1 MTPRLAQIWRH
12 PIKAHGRERL
22 QAVALEPGQTLP
34 WDRHWAVAH
43 EAARLAEGA
52 WNPCANF
59 SRAARTGGLQ
69 AITATLD
76 PEEGKI
82 TLHHPGL
89 GEIVFRPDIP
99 ADAARFIAWV
109 TPLGDPARALPARV
123 VRAPGRG
130 MTDTPYPS
138 LSLAGLASHRAVEG
152 RFGRALSP
160 LRWRANLLIEGLA
173 PWEEFDWPGQY
184 LRIGDAVLAVRER
197 IGRCKATHI
206 DPASGQPEVD
216 MLHLLAEAWDHTD
229 FGVYAEVVEPGRIA
243 EGDTLE
249 VLA

>member
-22 QAVALEPGQTLP
+22 DAAMLEPGQTLP

-43 EAARLAEGA
+43 EAAHLAEGA
-52 WNPCANF
+52 WSPCANF
-59 SRAARTGGLQ
+59 SRAAKTGGLQ

-76 PEEGKI
+76 TGEGRI

-89 GEIVFRPDIP
+89 GEIEFCPDVP

-109 TPLGDPARALPARV
+109 TPLCDPARALPARV

-130 MTDTPYPS
+130 MTDTPFPS

-152 RFGRALSP
+152 RFGRSLSP
-160 LRWRANLLIEGLA
+160 LRWRANLLVEGLA
-173 PWEEFDWPGQY
+173 PWEEFDWLGRQ
-184 LRIGDAVLAVRER
+184 LRIGGAVLAVRER

-206 DPASGQPEVD
+206 DPESGQAEVD
-216 MLHLLAEAWDHTD
+216 MLRLLDEAWEHTD
-229 FGVYAEVVEPGRIA
+229 FGVYAEVVEAGSIV